1 MHDIR
6 KINERLDVV
15 EALVNDPSCR
25 AILHDDILRRIPD
38 IGVITRK
45 VVQKK
50 AGLQVLPKIFAL
62 SRTHC
67 SYFVESSSEAS
78 FISDEEE

>member
-15 EALVNDPSCR
+15 EAFVNDPSCR

-38 IGVITRK
+38 ITAITRK
-45 VVQKK
+45 LVQKK
-50 AGLQVLPKIFAL
+50 AGLQVLINFAYIIFDTLL
-62 SRTHC
+62 SYNLHM
-67 SYFVESSSEAS
+67 
-78 FISDEEE
+78 